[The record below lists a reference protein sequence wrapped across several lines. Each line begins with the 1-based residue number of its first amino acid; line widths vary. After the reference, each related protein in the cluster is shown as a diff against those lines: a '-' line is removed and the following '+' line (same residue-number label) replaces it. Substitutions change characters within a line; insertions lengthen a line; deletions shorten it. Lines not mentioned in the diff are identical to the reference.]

1 MSIESIEQDLRRKVS
16 STIRVSGEG
25 IDRFRVFTPF
35 LFDDGDHLVI
45 VLKKEGTRW
54 VLSDEAHT
62 YMHLTYDIEEKDL
75 HRGTRQ
81 KTISNALSRFGIED
95 QEGELVLEVPEERY
109 GDALYSFVQGLLKIT
124 GVSFLSRERDVS
136 TLPAQPRSVADG
148 IKETAYMDEEPEGRM
163 AENEGAA
170 QDAGADALIDLLT
183 GAAIRATPKNRLVQK
198 VLRQLIETYGFD
210 RSTIRT
216 SYRPSARGRRTT
228 SVDIVIF
235 RYGDEPTDNSVERV
249 IVCQTQKPREKL
261 RSPQEAAADLQKL
274 KDKLELLP
282 NCHMG
287 MWTNGHEEFF
297 VRVEETRFET
307 RYIHI
312 GAWPAP
318 GERTDDVL
326 REGGAT
332 QVGADPDDLEAAL
345 GRCHQYLT
353 KNLALGTDAFK
364 PLGALL
370 LAKLFDETQPDV
382 NRRFWIRGEE
392 PFDADG
398 QTAIRERVAACFE
411 DARAWQP
418 DVLLHGWDLG
428 HLDAAQMAPLVT
440 ELARYSLVD
449 SLPKSRTTAFRS
461 GARSTM
467 DGREGRYPT
476 PLNVAEMA
484 VAMLAPGPDERVFD
498 GSCGT
503 GTFLA
508 TTAVYM
514 FERFLAEAG
523 TTPDT
528 ATRDELQDAQ
538 ARTTQ
543 WAAEHVFGCDMNPAL
558 VVAARLN
565 VLLTAGHPGNIYR
578 IDARTFPDGGLEDQE
593 IARAAAPLG
602 SMDIVVTNPWFSTR
616 ETIGEE
622 AILDRYDL
630 GHVWIRN
637 EDGHFVNTGAVK
649 TGGVPPE
656 VLFLERAWRWAKPG
670 TGRIAILLPDGL
682 LGNPGDEYVRW
693 WILRHCEVMASV
705 DLPVEPFKVTLK
717 DYTLTPALPSLLV
730 LRRRSDEELMR
741 IDHPDYW
748 VFMAVVDRAGVDARG
763 NLLFE
768 RTPDGAQLIFND
780 EVVERVR
787 VGGNIHSQTVRR
799 KQYHVDDELPAVV
812 QHYRAFIDAGR
823 PGS

>member
-1 MSIESIEQDLRRKVS
+1 MN
-16 STIRVSGEG
+16 GE
-25 IDRFRVFTPF
+25 
-35 LFDDGDHLVI
+35 LDGQVA
-45 VLKKEGTRW
+45 GNGN
-54 VLSDEAHT
+54 DEAGS
-62 YMHLTYDIEEKDL
+62 
-75 HRGTRQ
+75 GTN
-81 KTISNALSRFGIED
+81 T
-95 QEGELVLEVPEERY
+95 
-109 GDALYSFVQGLLKIT
+109 
-124 GVSFLSRERDVS
+124 
-136 TLPAQPRSVADG
+136 
-148 IKETAYMDEEPEGRM
+148 
-163 AENEGAA
+163 
-170 QDAGADALIDLLT
+170 LIDLLT
-183 GAAIRATPKNRLVQK
+183 GAEIQPTAKNRLVQQ

-210 RSTIRT
+210 RGDIRT
-216 SYRPSARGRRTT
+216 GYRLTT
-228 SVDIVIF
+228 KSKRQKLVDIVIL
-235 RYGDEPTDNSVERV
+235 RRGREALDEHVERV
-249 IVCQTQKPREKL
+249 IVCQPQKPREKL
-261 RSPQEAAADLQKL
+261 RSPEEAAADLRKL
-274 KDKLELLP
+274 HAKLELLP

-297 VRVEETRFET
+297 VRVDETRFET
-307 RYIHI
+307 RYIDI

-353 KNLALGTDAFK
+353 KNLSMGPDAFK

-370 LAKLFDETQPDV
+370 LAKLYDETQPDE

-392 PFDADG
+392 PYETGG
-398 QTAIRERVAACFE
+398 QNAIGQRVAACFE
-411 DARAWQP
+411 DAGAWRP

-428 HLDAAQMAPLVT
+428 YLSAAQMAPLVT
-440 ELARYSLVD
+440 ELARYSLAD
-449 SLPKSRTTAFRS
+449 SLPRSRTTAFRS

-484 VAMLAPGPDERVFD
+484 VAMLAPAPDERVSD

-508 TTAVYM
+508 MTAAYM
-514 FERFLAEAG
+514 FERFLTDPG
-523 TTPDT
+523 TTPET
-528 ATRDELQDAQ
+528 ATREQLQAAQ
-538 ARTTQ
+538 ARTAQ

-558 VVAARLN
+558 VVAARMN

-578 IDARTFPDGGLEDQE
+578 IDARTFPDGVLEDQQR
-593 IARAAAPLG
+593 ARLSAPLG

-616 ETIGEE
+616 ETIGDE
-622 AILDRYDL
+622 AILGRYDL
-630 GHVWIRN
+630 GHVWNRN
-637 EDGHFVNTGAVK
+637 EDGHFVNTGVLKA
-649 TGGVPPE
+649 GGVPPE
-656 VLFLERAWRWAKPG
+656 VLFLERAWHWAKPG

-693 WILRHCEVMASV
+693 WILRHCEVLASV
-705 DLPVEPFKVTLK
+705 DLPVDPFKVTLK
-717 DYTLTPALPSLLV
+717 DYRLRPALPSLLV

-741 IDHPDYW
+741 VHHPDYW

-768 RTPDGAQLIFND
+768 RSPDGEELVFDD

-787 VGGNIHSQTVRR
+787 IGGQVRTQTVRR
-799 KQYHVDDELPAVV
+799 RQRHVDDELPAVA
-812 QHYRAFIDAGR
+812 QRYRAFVDGGR
-823 PGS
+823 RGP

>member
-1 MSIESIEQDLRRKVS
+1 M
-16 STIRVSGEG
+16 
-25 IDRFRVFTPF
+25 
-35 LFDDGDHLVI
+35 DD
-45 VLKKEGTRW
+45 
-54 VLSDEAHT
+54 
-62 YMHLTYDIEEKDL
+62 
-75 HRGTRQ
+75 
-81 KTISNALSRFGIED
+81 
-95 QEGELVLEVPEERY
+95 
-109 GDALYSFVQGLLKIT
+109 
-124 GVSFLSRERDVS
+124 
-136 TLPAQPRSVADG
+136 
-148 IKETAYMDEEPEGRM
+148 EPEGRM
-163 AENEGAA
+163 AENNDAA
-170 QDAGADALIDLLT
+170 PDAGAEALIDLLT
-183 GAAIRATPKNRLVQK
+183 GAAIRSTPKNRLVQK

-216 SYRPSARGRRTT
+216 GYRPTAKGKGSA

-235 RYGDEPTDNSVERV
+235 RHGSEPSDDSVERV

-261 RSPQEAAADLQKL
+261 RSPQEAAADLRKL
-274 KDKLELLP
+274 HDKLELLP
-282 NCHMG
+282 KCHMG

-297 VRVEETRFET
+297 VRVEETRFEV
-307 RYIHI
+307 RYIDI

-370 LAKLFDETQPDV
+370 LAKLFDETQPEG

-398 QTAIRERVAACFE
+398 QNAIRERVAACFE

-449 SLPKSRTTAFRS
+449 SLPRSRTTAFRS

-484 VAMLAPGPDERVFD
+484 IAMLVPGPDERVFD

-508 TTAVYM
+508 TTAAYM
-514 FERFLAEAG
+514 FKRFLAEAG
-523 TTPDT
+523 TKPKT
-528 ATRDELQDAQ
+528 ATRDELQVAQ
-538 ARTTQ
+538 ARTAQ

-578 IDARTFPDGGLEDQE
+578 VDARTFPDGELEDLE
-593 IARAAAPLG
+593 RARAAAPLG

-616 ETIGEE
+616 ETIGDA
-622 AILDRYDL
+622 AILERYDL
-630 GHVWIRN
+630 GHVWSRN
-637 EDGHFVNTGAVK
+637 EDGQFVNTGAIR

-656 VLFLERAWRWAKPG
+656 VLFLERAWHWAKPG

-693 WILRHCEVMASV
+693 WILRHCEVLASV

-741 IDHPDYW
+741 VNRPDYW
-748 VFMAVVDRAGVDARG
+748 VFMSVVDRAGVDARG

-768 RTPDGAQLIFND
+768 RSPDGAELIFDD
-780 EVVERVR
+780 EVTERVR
-787 VGGNIHSQTVRR
+787 VGGDVHPQAVRR
-799 KQYHVDDELPAVV
+799 KQRHVDDELPAVA
-812 QHYRAFIDAGR
+812 QHYRTFVDGGR
-823 PGS
+823 QGP

>member
-1 MSIESIEQDLRRKVS
+1 M
-16 STIRVSGEG
+16 
-25 IDRFRVFTPF
+25 
-35 LFDDGDHLVI
+35 
-45 VLKKEGTRW
+45 
-54 VLSDEAHT
+54 SDE
-62 YMHLTYDIEEKDL
+62 L
-75 HRGTRQ
+75 GGQ
-81 KTISNALSRFGIED
+81 SGGNGVED
-95 QEGELVLEVPEERY
+95 
-109 GDALYSFVQGLLKIT
+109 
-124 GVSFLSRERDVS
+124 
-136 TLPAQPRSVADG
+136 
-148 IKETAYMDEEPEGRM
+148 
-163 AENEGAA
+163 NGAA
-170 QDAGADALIDLLT
+170 QDAVPETLIDLLT
-183 GAAIRATPKNRLVQK
+183 GAAVRDTPKNRLIQK
-198 VLRQLIETYGFD
+198 VLRQIIETYGFD
-210 RSTIRT
+210 RSIIRT
-216 SYRPSARGRRTT
+216 GYRPTARGRRAA
-228 SVDIVIF
+228 SVDIVIL
-235 RYGDEPTDNSVERV
+235 RDGREPTDEAVERV
-249 IVCQTQKPREKL
+249 IVCQPQKPREKL
-261 RSPQEAAADLQKL
+261 RSPQEAAPDLRKL
-274 KDKLELLP
+274 HGKLDLLP
-282 NCHMG
+282 GCHMG

-297 VRVEETRFET
+297 VRIDETRFET
-307 RYIHI
+307 RYIDI

-326 REGGAT
+326 RDGGAT

-353 KNLALGTDAFK
+353 KNLTLGTDAFK

-370 LAKLFDETQPDV
+370 LAKLYDETQPEG

-392 PFDADG
+392 PYEAGG
-398 QTAIRERVAACFE
+398 QSAIRERVAACFE

-428 HLDAAQMAPLVT
+428 YLDAAQMAPLVT
-440 ELARYSLVD
+440 ELARYSLAD
-449 SLPKSRTTAFRS
+449 SLPGSRTTAFRS

-508 TTAVYM
+508 TTAVHM

-523 TTPDT
+523 TTPNT
-528 ATRDELQDAQ
+528 ATRDELQAAH
-538 ARTTQ
+538 ARTAQ

-578 IDARTFPDGGLEDQE
+578 IDARTFPDGELEDQDR
-593 IARAAAPLG
+593 ARAAAPLG

-616 ETIGEE
+616 ETIGDET
-622 AILDRYDL
+622 ILRGYDL
-630 GHVWIRN
+630 GHVWMRS
-637 EDGHFVNTGAVK
+637 EDGHFVNTGAVR

-656 VLFLERAWRWAKPG
+656 VIFLERAWHWAKPG

-693 WILRHCEVMASV
+693 WILRHCEVLASV

-717 DYTLTPALPSLLV
+717 DYILTPALPSLLV

-741 IDHPDYW
+741 VDHPGYW
-748 VFMAVVDRAGVDARG
+748 VFMAAVDRAGVDARG

-768 RTPDGAQLIFND
+768 RSPDGAELIFDD

-787 VGGNIHSQTVRR
+787 IGGHVRTQTVPRR
-799 KQYHVDDELPAVV
+799 QRHVDDELPVV
-812 QHYRAFIDAGR
+812 AERYRAFVDGGR
-823 PGS
+823 RGP